1 MRLIEP
7 YIMELDREASST
19 RKMLERVPEGK
30 NEWAPHPKSMTLGK
44 LATHVATIPSWAS
57 SLKEDGFDIGVNSVD
72 VPFPPPTAVGLLA
85 LFDKTIA
92 DAKAALNAIDDA
104 RAMGLWTLSMKGKP
118 VFSMPRLAVV
128 RTMILNHSVHH
139 RGQFSVYLRLLDVP
153 VPGMYG
159 PSADENPFA

>member
-72 VPFPPPTAVGLLA
+72 VPFPPTTTVGLLA

-92 DAKAALNAIDDA
+92 EAKAALNAIDDA
-104 RAMGLWTLSMKGKP
+104 RAMGLWTLSMKESP
-118 VFSMPRLAVV
+118 SSPCRVSP
-128 RTMILNHSVHH
+128 SC
-139 RGQFSVYLRLLDVP
+139 
-153 VPGMYG
+153 G
-159 PSADENPFA
+159 P

>member
-72 VPFPPPTAVGLLA
+72 VPFPPPTTVGLLA

-92 DAKAALNAIDDA
+92 EAKAALNAIDDA
-104 RAMGLWTLSMKGKP
+104 RAMGLWTLSMKESP
-118 VFSMPRLAVV
+118 SSPCRVSP
-128 RTMILNHSVHH
+128 SC
-139 RGQFSVYLRLLDVP
+139 
-153 VPGMYG
+153 G
-159 PSADENPFA
+159 P